1 MARGA
6 IRYRDNPEESTVTT
20 GADGAFTITWPA
32 AGMYWLNASVRT
44 EGQGETL
51 GSSASYVA
59 SVEVLP

>member
-1 MARGA
+1 M
-6 IRYRDNPEESTVTT
+6 TT
-20 GADGAFTITWPA
+20 GVDGAFTITWPA

-44 EGQGETL
+44 EGQGQTL